1 MKSAP
6 APGPAAAPEKAKA
19 EAVAFVE
26 EAVNDKSQPVVMFAL
41 EWCEF
46 CWSVRRLMKEFAIPY
61 RSIDL
66 DSVEYQRDN
75 RGGDIRVA
83 LRQKIGFPTIP
94 QIFVGGEYIGG
105 CTETFDAFNQGR
117 LQKLLEANGVAF
129 DRAKKADAYTFLPK
143 WLHPR

>member
-1 MKSAP
+1 M
-6 APGPAAAPEKAKA
+6 
-19 EAVAFVE
+19 
-26 EAVNDKSQPVVMFAL
+26 NDKSQPVVMFAL

-46 CWSVRRLMKEFAIPY
+46 CWSVRRMMDALQIPY

-66 DSVEYQRDN
+66 DSVEYQKDN

-83 LRQKIGFPTIP
+83 LRQKIGSPTIP

-105 CTETFDAFNQGR
+105 CTETFDAFNEGR
-117 LQKLLEANGVAF
+117 LQKLLEANGIAY
-129 DRAKKADAYTFLPK
+129 DRSNNADPYNFLPK

>member
-1 MKSAP
+1 
-6 APGPAAAPEKAKA
+6 
-19 EAVAFVE
+19 
-26 EAVNDKSQPVVMFAL
+26 MFAL

-83 LRQKIGFPTIP
+83 LRQKIGSPTIP

-105 CTETFDAFNQGR
+105 CTETFDAFNQGACKSCSR
-117 LQKLLEANGVAF
+117 PTASPSTGPRRPTPTRFSRSGCTRDEGEGPGRAF
-129 DRAKKADAYTFLPK
+129 SRPLDQAAVRKGA
-143 WLHPR
+143 RG